1 MPHGLAISTLA
12 ALPGL
17 EAGVA
22 DERPDEN
29 LPPEAPVPRIRTGT
43 RFVLNVRRRLQKS
56 KHCHVLLV

>member
-29 LPPEAPVPRIRTGT
+29 LPSEAPVPRIRIGAGLG
-43 RFVLNVRRRLQKS
+43 LNVRRRLQKS
-56 KHCHVLLV
+56 KNCHVLLV